1 MKLTL
6 RAAMDIGLFII
17 LAILGI
23 TLGNVVFLYL
33 SLIPLFYLIISFTF
47 GKPSGISIRRDQG
60 TAMALV
66 DQNFRTTLDAEA
78 TTGVG
83 LISIAD
89 KLPEHFELM
98 DGNNFHVFWK
108 GPGPLKAGFSYE
120 VRCTKRGLYEIG
132 PAGVES
138 QHHSWLEQVELREA
152 GEKASLVVK
161 LRALSVKKMRDPR
174 LLSKMPTPIG
184 ALSKQGMNTSD
195 FLEIRS
201 YSPGDAFRTINW
213 KATARLS
220 AAGQTDPLV
229 NEYEKEGKK
238 TVYIFVDSGAWMGL
252 GSNVDNVF
260 EYALQAAS
268 GISSFYLE
276 RDMKV
281 GIYVYHSGENILP
294 DTGRKQEFV
303 IKQGLLGVDISVADE
318 PNGLKKAVYEC
329 QGHLLGTNPLFII
342 ITMATQE
349 NAKDLI
355 EGVKSM
361 RWFSMNAKTPQVVV
375 VHITGYEMAATGEYE
390 KAAAGILDMGALPH
404 MKAIRRAGAFVVPWN
419 PKRQSLNQLMVVG
432 FRRR

>member
-1 MKLTL
+1 MLTL

-17 LAILGI
+17 LAISGI

-33 SLIPLFYLIISFTF
+33 SLIPLFYLVISFTF
-47 GKPSGISIRRDQG
+47 GKPSGIRIQRNEG
-60 TAMALV
+60 TALALAG
-66 DQNFRTTLDAEA
+66 QNVRTKLDIESG
-78 TTGVG
+78 TGVG

-89 KLPEHFELM
+89 KLPEHFELT

-132 PAGVES
+132 PAAVES
-138 QHHSWLEQVELREA
+138 QHHSWLEQVELLEA
-152 GEKASLVVK
+152 GDKASLVVK
-161 LRALSVKKMRDPR
+161 LKPLSVKKMRDPR

-195 FLEIRS
+195 FLEIRG
-201 YSPGDAFRTINW
+201 YSPGDAYRTINW

-220 AAGQTDPLV
+220 AAGHTEPLV

-252 GSNVDNVF
+252 GSNVDNIF

-281 GIYVYHSGENILP
+281 GVYVYHSGENILP

-303 IKQGLLGVDISVADE
+303 IKRGLLGVEVSGADGS
-318 PNGLKKAVYEC
+318 NSLKKAVHEC
-329 QGHLLGTNPLFII
+329 QGYLLGTNPLFII
-342 ITMATQE
+342 ITMATRE
-349 NAKDLI
+349 NAQDLI

-361 RWFSMNAKTPQVVV
+361 RWFSVNAKTPQVVV
-375 VHITGYEMAATGEYE
+375 VHISGYEMAASGEYE
-390 KAAAGILDMGALPH
+390 KAAAGILDMGTLPY

-419 PKRQSLNQLMVVG
+419 PKKQSLNKLMVVG